1 MNVSHSRVSCKSKDT
16 ERAVGDILEI
26 VEVGRSVEIIGE
38 MFASTRNAREN
49 SLQWARNDFN
59 L

>member
-1 MNVSHSRVSCKSKDT
+1 MNVSRSRVSCESKDT

-26 VEVGRSVEIIGE
+26 VEVGRSVQIIGE

>member
-1 MNVSHSRVSCKSKDT
+1 MNVSHSRVCCTSVDT
-16 ERAVGDILEI
+16 ERADGDILEI
-26 VEVGRSVEIIGE
+26 VEVGRSARIIGE